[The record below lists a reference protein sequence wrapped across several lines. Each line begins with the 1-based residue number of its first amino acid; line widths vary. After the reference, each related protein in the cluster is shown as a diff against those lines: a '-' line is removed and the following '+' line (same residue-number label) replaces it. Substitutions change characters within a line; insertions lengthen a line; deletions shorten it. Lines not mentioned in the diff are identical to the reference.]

1 MRKLYPALI
10 SSLLV
15 IVFVFVFQI
24 TVDAQSNG
32 DYHTRASGNWNGSG
46 VWQKYNG
53 SSWANTSTPPTNAN
67 GIVTISHNI
76 DVTANA
82 TANQIVLSA
91 NHLEINNGVTLAV
104 SGNFTINN
112 SSVLQTISSAFSV
125 VSSSLNIGGNIA
137 LNNSG
142 KITSESG
149 AISSSTLNIDL
160 KGNFTMNNSSVINTD
175 QGFLS
180 AAAVNFSFSGTGT
193 QLFSKTGGTIS
204 NTINFSVLTGSSID
218 FSSSILNGSDGSF
231 TLNDGAKIIV
241 GSSNPVQVN
250 GTRTFS
256 SNADYEFKNSVTPVF
271 TTTPLTNTA
280 RDIIINNTSGNVT
293 LSQPMTVTRDLKL
306 QNGELQT
313 TSTNIITINDNATV
327 STYSNSSFINGP
339 VIKKGN
345 DDFIFP
351 VGRSG
356 AGLIPIKI
364 SGLSGSSDFK
374 AEYKRAPAPSGTSI
388 TASGLKRV
396 SHCEYW
402 TLDRTGSATAN
413 VTLYWNPQSNCNAA
427 SYVTELS
434 TIVVAHFN
442 GTSWNAYG
450 RSGGTTGTISSGSV
464 TWNSVSS
471 FSPFSLGSTSPI
483 QNPLP
488 VLLTNVIAYEKN
500 NGIQVEWTNMTEN
513 NIDNYKVERSANGID
528 FITIASQQPRSNN
541 NDRADYIQFDA
552 TPVHGLNYYR
562 ITAIESNGKTIMSRI
577 MKVEIGKKNQNLLIY
592 PNPVTGKQLNIDV
605 TNIKT
610 GQYKLRVM
618 NAVGNEVFSKT
629 ITSRGT
635 VITEAIQLPQLQD
648 GIYTLLL
655 TGDNYNQTKLFII
668 Q

>member
-1 MRKLYPALI
+1 MRKFYPALTRI
-10 SSLLV
+10 LSGIICLFL
-15 IVFVFVFQI
+15 FAI
-24 TVDAQSNG
+24 TVGAQANG
-32 DYHTRASGNWNGSG
+32 DYKTKASGNWNGSS

-53 SSWANTSTPPTNAN
+53 SSWVNTSTPPTNAN
-67 GIVTISHNI
+67 GVVTISHNI
-76 DVTANA
+76 TVTANA
-82 TANQIVLSA
+82 TASQIVLA
-91 NHLEINNGVTLAV
+91 GNVLDINNGITLAV
-104 SGNFTINN
+104 SGNLTINAGTLKTESTAFTI
-112 SSVLQTISSAFSV
+112 VTATLT
-125 VSSSLNIGGNIA
+125 IGGNLT

-142 KITSESG
+142 VMTSESAALSG
-149 AISSSTLNIDL
+149 ATLNVEL
-160 KGNFTMNNSSVINTD
+160 KGNFVMNNTSAIHTD
-175 QGFLS
+175 QDFLS
-180 AAAVNFSFSGTGT
+180 AAAMNFTFNGTGT
-193 QLFSKTGGTIS
+193 QLFLKTGGTIA
-204 NTINFSVLTGSSID
+204 NTINFSVLSGSTID

-256 SNADYEFKNSVTPVF
+256 SNADYEFKNSVTPTF
-271 TTTPLTNTA
+271 TTTPVANTA

-293 LSQPMTVTRDLKL
+293 LSQPMAVTRDLKL
-306 QNGELQT
+306 LNGELQT

-345 DDFIFP
+345 DDFTFP
-351 VGRSG
+351 VGRTG

-442 GTSWNAYG
+442 GTNWDAYG

-464 TWNSVSS
+464 TWNGVNN

-500 NGIQVEWTNMTEN
+500 NGIQVEWTNMTES
-513 NIDNYKVERSANGID
+513 NIDEYIIERSANGID
-528 FITIASQQPRSNN
+528 FTSIAKQQPRSNN
-541 NDRADYIQFDA
+541 NDRADYIQLDVA
-552 TPVHGLNYYR
+552 PIPGLNYYR
-562 ITAIESNGKTIMSRI
+562 IVAVENNGKTIMSRI
-577 MKVEIGKKNQNLLIY
+577 MKVETGKKEQSILIY
-592 PNPVTGKQLNIDV
+592 PNPVIGKQLNIIV
-605 TNIKT
+605 TNVT
-610 GQYKLRVM
+610 PGQYKLRVM
-618 NAVGNEVFSKT
+618 NATANEVLLKT
-629 ITSRGT
+629 INSRNS
-635 VITEAIQLPQLQD
+635 VIAGIVELPVLPK
-648 GIYTLLL
+648 GIYTLLI
-655 TGDNYNQTKLFII
+655 TGDNYTQTKLFII